1 MIAIADLANSLNGYF
16 EAQRQLEQCRQ
27 RATGD
32 VEYYSYS
39 YVRDFE
45 KAAAALAQAL
55 DAYVD
60 QRIQAQLALP
70 AQLPQA
76 RLPAGVPTAA

>member
-39 YVRDFE
+39 YVQDFE

-76 RLPAGVPTAA
+76 LRPAGVPTAA

>member
-1 MIAIADLANSLNGYF
+1 MIAVADLANSLNGYF

-27 RATGD
+27 RATGN

-39 YVRDFE
+39 YIKEFDQAE
-45 KAAAALAQAL
+45 AALARML
-55 DAYVD
+55 NSYVD

-70 AQLPQA
+70 VQLPHTQ
-76 RLPAGVPTAA
+76 LPAGVPTAA